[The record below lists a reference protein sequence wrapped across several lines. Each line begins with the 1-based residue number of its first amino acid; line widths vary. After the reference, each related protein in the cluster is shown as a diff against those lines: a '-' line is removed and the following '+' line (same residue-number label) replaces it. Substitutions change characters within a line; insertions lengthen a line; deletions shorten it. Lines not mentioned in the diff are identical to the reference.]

1 MRTGPVCKN
10 EQPRCVCV
18 FLLMFGVRWIFYS
31 CFGSLREVCQSSR
44 ARERDFFIMISVDEV
59 WRILDGLTASPAG
72 EWVPVEQCHGRVLVD
87 RISALEDHPPFDR
100 SSIDGFA
107 VPAGSGEGFF
117 RVCESPGEVVPGVAL
132 RIATGAEVPAGFG
145 LVMVE
150 DTRLD
155 ERGLE
160 ILKPA
165 STHLIRRRGGSIRA
179 GEAMLGAGSIV
190 GPGEVALL
198 AAEGIIGVFVFPS
211 PRVLHVTTGSEIAPE
226 KASPEAGQIRNSNA
240 PMLRALMDESGA
252 TVLPGAHVDESV
264 EGLISAVG
272 AAAEFD
278 VLLVSGGSSVGE
290 RDNTRTALES
300 MGFEILVHGVCL
312 KPGKPVLIGL
322 QGRKVAIGIPG
333 NPVSHFVVFHLF
345 IRRLLDAMAGKRPVE
360 LVEARLEAGAPLGFE
375 KRETF
380 WPARCVLRSGCLVAT
395 PLAWVDS
402 GDVAGLRGVN
412 ALLRLPA
419 GEPPPVEG
427 ARVRLAPCGKLW

>member
-1 MRTGPVCKN
+1 
-10 EQPRCVCV
+10 
-18 FLLMFGVRWIFYS
+18 
-31 CFGSLREVCQSSR
+31 
-44 ARERDFFIMISVDEV
+44 
-59 WRILDGLTASPAG
+59 
-72 EWVPVEQCHGRVLVD
+72 
-87 RISALEDHPPFDR
+87 
-100 SSIDGFA
+100 
-107 VPAGSGEGFF
+107 
-117 RVCESPGEVVPGVAL
+117 
-132 RIATGAEVPAGFG
+132 
-145 LVMVE
+145 
-150 DTRLD
+150 
-155 ERGLE
+155 
-160 ILKPA
+160 
-165 STHLIRRRGGSIRA
+165 
-179 GEAMLGAGSIV
+179 
-190 GPGEVALL
+190 
-198 AAEGIIGVFVFPS
+198 
-211 PRVLHVTTGSEIAPE
+211 
-226 KASPEAGQIRNSNA
+226 
-240 PMLRALMDESGA
+240 
-252 TVLPGAHVDESV
+252 
-264 EGLISAVG
+264 
-272 AAAEFD
+272 
-278 VLLVSGGSSVGE
+278 
-290 RDNTRTALES
+290 